1 MSVLACIVLP
11 NMSIEKKDRINH
23 SMDLTFDQ
31 NSNKINSPEDI
42 RRNLK
47 MVSGLNTADTSKGE
61 ASLRIFVNI
70 YGLRNIIMRTIR
82 MSSFDIVMQLVVCK
96 ILFNCLIFGDGK
108 MKMSIFFSGSLPSW
122 FAIFEPSSVCIYVMR
137 QPILFYP
144 YTFLML
150 CHF

>member
-11 NMSIEKKDRINH
+11 NMNIEKKDRINH

-96 ILFNCLIFGDGK
+96 ILLNCLIFGDGK
-108 MKMSIFFSGSLPSW
+108 MKMSIFFSGSLPS
-122 FAIFEPSSVCIYVMR
+122 
-137 QPILFYP
+137 
-144 YTFLML
+144 
-150 CHF
+150 

>member
-1 MSVLACIVLP
+1 MLYRKREVSQHSLKMSVLACIVLP
-11 NMSIEKKDRINH
+11 NMNIEKKDRINH

-96 ILFNCLIFGDGK
+96 ILLNCLIFGDGK
-108 MKMSIFFSGSLPSW
+108 MKMSIFFSGSLPS
-122 FAIFEPSSVCIYVMR
+122 
-137 QPILFYP
+137 
-144 YTFLML
+144 
-150 CHF
+150 

>member
-47 MVSGLNTADTSKGE
+47 MVSGLNTADTSKGA
-61 ASLRIFVNI
+61 ASLRN
-70 YGLRNIIMRTIR
+70 
-82 MSSFDIVMQLVVCK
+82 DICEY
-96 ILFNCLIFGDGK
+96 
-108 MKMSIFFSGSLPSW
+108 SW
-122 FAIFEPSSVCIYVMR
+122 FKKQYYEDY
-137 QPILFYP
+137 
-144 YTFLML
+144 
-150 CHF
+150 

>member
-1 MSVLACIVLP
+1 M
-11 NMSIEKKDRINH
+11 NIEKKDRINH

-47 MVSGLNTADTSKGE
+47 MVSGLNTAGTSKGE

-82 MSSFDIVMQLVVCK
+82 MSSFDIVIQLVVCK
-96 ILFNCLIFGDGK
+96 ILLNCLIFGDGK
-108 MKMSIFFSGSLPSW
+108 MKMSIFFSGSLPS
-122 FAIFEPSSVCIYVMR
+122 
-137 QPILFYP
+137 
-144 YTFLML
+144 
-150 CHF
+150 

>member
-47 MVSGLNTADTSKGE
+47 MVSGLNTADTSKGA
-61 ASLRIFVNI
+61 ASLGN
-70 YGLRNIIMRTIR
+70 
-82 MSSFDIVMQLVVCK
+82 DICEYL
-96 ILFNCLIFGDGK
+96 
-108 MKMSIFFSGSLPSW
+108 W
-122 FAIFEPSSVCIYVMR
+122 FKKQYYEDY
-137 QPILFYP
+137 
-144 YTFLML
+144 
-150 CHF
+150 

>member
-47 MVSGLNTADTSKGE
+47 MVSGLNTADTSKGA
-61 ASLRIFVNI
+61 ASLRN
-70 YGLRNIIMRTIR
+70 
-82 MSSFDIVMQLVVCK
+82 DICEYL
-96 ILFNCLIFGDGK
+96 
-108 MKMSIFFSGSLPSW
+108 W
-122 FAIFEPSSVCIYVMR
+122 FKKQYYEDY
-137 QPILFYP
+137 
-144 YTFLML
+144 
-150 CHF
+150 

>member
-1 MSVLACIVLP
+1 MLYRKREVSQHSLKMSVLACIVLP
-11 NMSIEKKDRINH
+11 NMNIGKKDRINH

-96 ILFNCLIFGDGK
+96 ILLNCLIFGDGK
-108 MKMSIFFSGSLPSW
+108 MKMSIFFSGSLPS
-122 FAIFEPSSVCIYVMR
+122 
-137 QPILFYP
+137 
-144 YTFLML
+144 
-150 CHF
+150 